1 VQITERSVNLGEYS
15 IKFAAAGEGEPVLM
29 LHGSDHRESWR
40 VWEPLLG
47 LSDNYKLIIP
57 DLIGYGESS
66 KPTETPDHRAQAL
79 VVHDL
84 IEYLRVR
91 MVTLVGSGWGGQI
104 ALELAL
110 RWPEIVQT
118 LVLIASAY
126 DKDQLS
132 RLQKMRRPTLI
143 IWAEDD
149 LVTQLK
155 AGYLL
160 RDAIGT
166 SRLEVLSP
174 VAKDPR
180 YDFTM
185 AHKLQRFR
193 SSEIQRLIRNFLG
206 GPVSMILEPPE
217 MENELKG
224 MALRKTDEG
233 KNGETESKG

>member
-1 VQITERSVNLGEYS
+1 VQVTEKVVSVGEFSVKY
-15 IKFAAAGEGEPVLM
+15 ATAGEGEPVLM
-29 LHGSDHRESWR
+29 LHGSDPRENWR

-47 LSDNYKLIIP
+47 LADNYELVMP

-66 KPTETPDHRAQAL
+66 KPTETPDHRVQAL

-84 IEYLRVR
+84 IEHLRFR
-91 MVTLVGSGWGGQI
+91 TVTLVGSSWGGQI
-104 ALELAL
+104 ALEFAL
-110 RWPEIVQT
+110 RWPEIVQS

-126 DKDQLS
+126 DKDQLP
-132 RLQKMRRPTLI
+132 RLQKLRRPTLI

-166 SRLEVLSP
+166 SRLEVLRP

-185 AHKLQRFR
+185 AHRLQRFR
-193 SSEIQRLIRNFLG
+193 GNEVLGLIRSFMG
-206 GPVSMILEPPE
+206 EPVKMILEPPE

-224 MALRKTDEG
+224 MALRKAEEG
-233 KNGETESKG
+233 KSGDTESKD